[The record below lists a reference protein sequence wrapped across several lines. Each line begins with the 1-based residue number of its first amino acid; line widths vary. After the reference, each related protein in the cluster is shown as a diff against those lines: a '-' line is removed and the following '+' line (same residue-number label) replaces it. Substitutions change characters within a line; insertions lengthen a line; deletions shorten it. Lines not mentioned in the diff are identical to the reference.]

1 MNRTTWCM
9 TIGLGACLTGVGM
22 LTGTPMES
30 GRPRA
35 PAGHDLALSTI
46 PDWRDRLRRADAAL
60 SEGDAPGAERAWD
73 EAYRLS
79 LATSDPYAMIEVG
92 RAYLAI
98 GEAVYDQPMAAAR
111 ARRIFLSALFL
122 GRGLRNVH
130 AVADAAEALAA
141 LGDHDLAARG
151 FRIAVTLAQRG
162 RDAGAVDRITAQR
175 DRVLGPHG
183 EEPAEPAALRP
194 TAETVRTR

>member
-22 LTGTPMES
+22 LAGTPTES
-30 GRPRA
+30 GRPVA
-35 PAGHDLALSTI
+35 PAGDDLERSTI
-46 PDWRDRLRRADAAL
+46 PDWRDRLRRADTAL
-60 SEGDAPGAERAWD
+60 SEGDAARAERAWD
-73 EAYRLS
+73 EAYRLA

-92 RAYLAI
+92 RAYLPI
-98 GEAVYDQPMAAAR
+98 GEVVYDHPMAAAR

-130 AVADAAEALAA
+130 AVADSAEALAV
-141 LGDHDLAARG
+141 LGDHDLAARA

-162 RDAGAVDRITAQR
+162 RDTSALDRITAQR
-175 DRVLGPHG
+175 DRVLAPQG
-183 EEPAEPAALRP
+183 EEPGALHQ
-194 TAETVRTR
+194 TSETVQTR

>member
-1 MNRTTWCM
+1 MSRTTWCM

-22 LTGTPMES
+22 LSGTPAGS
-30 GRPRA
+30 GRAGP
-35 PAGHDLALSTI
+35 PAEHDLELPTI

-60 SEGDAPGAERAWD
+60 AEGDAPGAERAWD
-73 EAYRLS
+73 EAYRLAV
-79 LATSDPYAMIEVG
+79 ATSDPYAMIEVG
-92 RAYLAI
+92 RGYLAI
-98 GEAVYDQPMAAAR
+98 GEVVYDHPMAAAR

-130 AVADAAEALAA
+130 AVAAAAEALAA

-162 RDAGAVDRITAQR
+162 RDTGALDRITAQR
-175 DRVLGPHG
+175 DRVLGAQG
-183 EEPAEPAALRP
+183 EDPAAIRP
-194 TAETVRTR
+194 TAETAQTR